1 MICTPVCFFLSV
13 LSVAMLRKLAPLPS
27 RSATCITSGSRN
39 SIGMNRRGRPE
50 PPLIRLSD
58 LGPMTMISAGERS
71 MVAVKDLP
79 MPTNMPTSARISRP
93 EKASAITAA
102 M

>member
-1 MICTPVCFFLSV
+1 MI
-13 LSVAMLRKLAPLPS
+13 
-27 RSATCITSGSRN
+27 
-39 SIGMNRRGRPE
+39 RRGRPAL
-50 PPLIRLSD
+50 PFIRLSVF
-58 LGPMTMISAGERS
+58 GAVTMMSAGERS

-102 M
+102 R